1 MADALVVQPDQ
12 EFIRE
17 VNANSGGELKKCFQC
32 ATCSSVCSLSSE
44 TRPFPRKQMLEA
56 QWGMKDRLLGD
67 PAIWLCHDCADCTA
81 RCPRGARPS
90 AVMDA
95 LRMAVI
101 RRVAFPRFMGSLVG
115 EGETGLIVLFFSA
128 LLLLTIAILPIS
140 KFATRPFVFAEM
152 FPKDRLEP
160 MFYAVAVFVVLALTI
175 GITRFVKALRSAG
188 ANGAILPSL
197 VPVLFEIL
205 GHRRFAGCGSGQTRR
220 LGHLLTLYGFLGLA
234 VMGTAVGIGSM
245 FHLIDTPLPNFYPL
259 KVFANV
265 CALVLVLGIAILV
278 WKRLADP
285 EKRKGSSFCDWY
297 FLSLLGGIGFT
308 GILSEALRLAQ
319 SMDWMFFIYYIHLS
333 LVLTLFLCTPYSK
346 FVHFLYRTIAM
357 AATWQESKSPGRG
370 QLMAGGPDVVS
381 REGPGLPHVMG
392 TRS

>member
-1 MADALVVQPDQ
+1 MPDALLLQPDQ

-17 VNANSGGELKKCFQC
+17 INANSGGELKKCFQC
-32 ATCSSVCSLSSE
+32 AACTSVCSLS
-44 TRPFPRKQMLEA
+44 TQARPFPRKQMLEA

-115 EGETGLIVLFFSA
+115 EPQTGLIVLFAAA

-140 KFATRPFVFAEM
+140 KFTVHPLVFAEM

-160 MFYAVAVFVVLALTI
+160 MFFAVAALVVLALLA
-175 GITRFVKALRSAG
+175 GATRFVHALRFAG
-188 ANGAILPSL
+188 SRGAILPAL
-197 VPVLFEIL
+197 LPALLEIL
-205 GHRRFAGCGSGQTRR
+205 RHRRFASCDDGPSRR
-220 LGHLLTLYGFLGLA
+220 LGHLFTFYGFAGLA
-234 VMGTAVGIGSM
+234 VMGTTVGVAGM
-245 FHLIDTPLPNFYPL
+245 FGLIDTPLPNFHPL
-259 KVFANV
+259 KLFANL
-265 CALVLVLGIAILV
+265 CALVLTAGVVLLFLS
-278 WKRLADP
+278 RLANR
-285 EKRKGSSFCDWY
+285 EKRQGSSFCDWY

-319 SMDWMFFIYYIHLS
+319 SQDWMFFIYYVHLS

-357 AATWQESKSPGRG
+357 AATWQESKSPGRERW
-370 QLMAGGPDVVS
+370 APGGPDVVPP
-381 REGPGLPHVMG
+381 EGPGLPHVIG